1 MLKKVNYTKLLF
13 YLVLLTA
20 LGMGI
25 WFYSYVFS
33 YVIAALVLAYI
44 LDPLVNAVERLRF
57 PRWLAVLTVYIVLAG
72 AIALLVITFAP
83 KLYDQAAQVISL
95 LQEDSPGG
103 TNPLVELPLLK
114 DLHIFLLELEER
126 VPILNLANEYVK
138 FMDIVV
144 DYLVELPKTL
154 MQNYSAIIGAVSYV
168 GMIPLICFFL
178 LLDKVLFRKSILAL
192 IPNRYF
198 ELTIILLGKID
209 ETVGKFMRAMLFEVI
224 AVALMTFIALSIL
237 GVPYA
242 ILIGVVAGIANIIP
256 YFGPFIGA
264 CVAILSSLI
273 AGQPPIM
280 IIWVALAMYLVQL
293 VDNNLVYPVLVGK
306 TIDMHPLIVLLTVL
320 AGGWFGSLTWMLIS
334 VPLLFITYTM
344 IKETYLNLKMFKLL

>member
-20 LGMGI
+20 LGLGI
-25 WFYSYVFS
+25 WFYSYVFG
-33 YVIAALVLAYI
+33 YVIAALILAFI

-72 AIALLVITFAP
+72 AIALLIVTFAP
-83 KLYDQAAQVISL
+83 SLYDQGTQVISL
-95 LQEDSPGG
+95 LQEDSSGA

-114 DLHIFLLELEER
+114 DVHLFLLELEER
-126 VPILNLANEYVK
+126 VPILDLANEYVK

-178 LLDKVLFRKSILAL
+178 LLDKVHFRKAILAL

-198 ELTIILLGKID
+198 ELSIILIRKID

-224 AVALMTFIALSIL
+224 AVALMVFIALSIL

-280 IIWVALAMYLVQL
+280 IIWVALAMYLVQV

>member
-1 MLKKVNYTKLLF
+1 MLKKFNYTKILF
-13 YLVLLTA
+13 YLVLLAA
-20 LGMGI
+20 LGFGI
-25 WFYSYVFS
+25 WFYSYVFG
-33 YVIAALVLAYI
+33 YLIAALVLAYI
-44 LDPLVNAVERLRF
+44 LDPLVNAVERLRL
-57 PRWLAVLTVYIVLAG
+57 PRWLAVLSVYVIISG
-72 AIALLVITFAP
+72 AIALLVALFAP
-83 KLYDQAAQVISL
+83 SLYEQGAQVISL
-95 LQEDSPGG
+95 LQEDSSGA

-114 DLHIFLLELEER
+114 DIHL
-126 VPILNLANEYVK
+126 ILIDLDTRIPVLDLANEYVK
-138 FMDIVV
+138 FMDLVV
-144 DYLVELPKTL
+144 GHLVELPKTI

-168 GMIPLICFFL
+168 GTIPLICFFL
-178 LLDKVLFRKSILAL
+178 LLDKVRFLKGIMSL

-198 ELTIILLGKID
+198 ELTVILIGKID
-209 ETVGKFMRAMLFEVI
+209 LTVGKYMRAMLFEVL

-280 IIWVALAMYLVQL
+280 IVWVALAMYLVQL

-320 AGGWFGSLTWMLIS
+320 AGGWFGSLVWMLIS
-334 VPLLFITYTM
+334 VPLLYITYTM
-344 IKETYLNLKMFKLL
+344 IKETYLNFKMFKLL

>member
-1 MLKKVNYTKLLF
+1 MLKKINYTKILF

-20 LGMGI
+20 LGLGI
-25 WFYSYVFS
+25 WFYSYVFG
-33 YVIAALVLAYI
+33 YVVAALILAYI

-57 PRWLAVLTVYIVLAG
+57 PRWLAVVSVYIILAG
-72 AIALLVITFAP
+72 AIAILIVTFAP
-83 KLYDQAAQVISL
+83 SLYEQGTQLISL
-95 LQEDSPGG
+95 LQEENGA

-114 DLHIFLLELEER
+114 DVHLILLDLETR
-126 VPILNLANEYVK
+126 VPILDLANEYVR
-138 FMDIVV
+138 FMDTVV

-168 GMIPLICFFL
+168 GMIPLISFFL
-178 LLDKVLFRKSILAL
+178 LLDKVHFRKGILSL

-198 ELTIILLGKID
+198 ELSVILIGKID

-242 ILIGVVAGIANIIP
+242 ILIGVVAGVANIIP
-256 YFGPFIGA
+256 YFGPFIGG
-264 CVAILSSLI
+264 CVAVLSSLI
-273 AGQPPIM
+273 AGQPTVM
-280 IIWVALAMYLVQL
+280 IFWVILAMYLVQV

-344 IKETYLNLKMFKLL
+344 IKETYLNFKMFKLL